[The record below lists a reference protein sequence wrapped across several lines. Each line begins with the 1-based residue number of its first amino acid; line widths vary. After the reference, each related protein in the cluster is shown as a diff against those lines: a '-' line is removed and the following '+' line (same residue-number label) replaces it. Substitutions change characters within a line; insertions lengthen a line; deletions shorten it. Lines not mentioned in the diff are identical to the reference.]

1 MKKVLIITHYYNS
14 LNYGGNLQAYALC
27 EKIKQ
32 LGYDVEQ
39 LSYQMEIEYDSKKVN
54 GIWQKVKRFLRKF
67 DFRKI
72 TYKINNKK
80 AQKALAVRNKKIICF
95 NKGLIP
101 HTEQVYDKSTVHKC
115 VEDYDVFVTGS
126 DQVWNLNWYV
136 PAHFLDFAPSQKTKI
151 SYAASLSVDSL
162 TDKERMVIENHL
174 QDFDAISVREQ
185 DAVDLIKDISPKT
198 VEWVLDPTLLLNASE
213 WDEICADRI
222 VDEKYI
228 FCYFL
233 GNSVE
238 QRNVAEEFAKKYGL
252 KLVTL
257 PYLNGKYRKCDKNF
271 GDIRLFDVGPQEF
284 LSLIKY
290 ADFIFTDSF
299 HAMVFA
305 GIYKRQHFEFLRDNK
320 HNMSSRIYSLC
331 ELYETAE
338 HFCDTPE
345 KTSLEYIESVAPI
358 SYNKPLEKLSKMK
371 EKSLS
376 YLRENL
382 R

>member
-1 MKKVLIITHYYNS
+1 MKVGIITHYYRS
-14 LNYGGNLQAYALC
+14 RNYGGNLQAYSLC
-27 EKIKQ
+27 RVIKKIGHNVEQISLDRAKHKSLKFHLKQ
-32 LGYDVEQ
+32 LIVKI
-39 LSYQMEIEYDSKKVN
+39 LSFQPKCFFNIKKRSN
-54 GIWQKVKRFLRKF
+54 YILKF
-67 DFRKI
+67 NRDF
-72 TYKINNKK
+72 
-80 AQKALAVRNKKIICF
+80 
-95 NKGLIP
+95 IP
-101 HTEQVYDKSTVHKC
+101 HSVPYSEKTIKKC
-115 VEDYDVFVTGS
+115 VSNYDAFVVGS
-126 DQVWNLNWYV
+126 DQVWHPNAV
-136 PAHFLDFAPSQKTKI
+136 CDAFLIQFVSSKDNKIKI
-151 SYAASLSVDSL
+151 SYSASVACDHL
-162 TDKERMVIENHL
+162 TDEQRERYRKALI
-174 QDFDAISVREQ
+174 DFNAISVRER
-185 DAVDLIKDISPKT
+185 DAVDLLQELTSKQ
-198 VEWVLDPTLLLNASE
+198 VQWVLDPTLLLDDKE
-213 WDEICADRI
+213 WNGICADRI

-238 QRNVAEEFAKKYGL
+238 QRNVAEEFAKKHGL

-290 ADFIFTDSF
+290 ADFVFTDSF

-331 ELYETAE
+331 ELYETAD

-345 KTSLEYIESVAPI
+345 KTSLEYIESVSPI
-358 SYNKPLEKLSKMK
+358 NYERPLEKLSQMK
-371 EKSLS
+371 EKSLN
-376 YLRENL
+376 YLKENL